1 MSGQSDRRGGRT
13 DPAAAPGTD
22 AVGGAGGTVDVTAGP
37 AADAVPARDTS
48 EAAANDMRR
57 SHVRGSTLLVVG
69 RVVTIMFT
77 TATAVILVRA
87 LTKEDFGAFAYALAL
102 ASAGR
107 TVLSLGQGKVLSQ
120 FMAKYEDQGDHD
132 RMFGA
137 MFLAFGTIIAT
148 SILLIGSMLLF
159 PGLLIGSAVDSSTT
173 QRVVLILVVLAPLE
187 AFDQVFLSLFA
198 VFGKPRAIFFRKYL
212 LTPGLRLVIVLI
224 LALTGAS
231 VTFLAAGYLAA
242 GVIGLAVYVWVFAQT
257 MREAGLLRHLRPR
270 QVVLPF
276 RAVFS
281 FSFPLISSEL
291 FLLSLTVG
299 GVFILGAFASATE
312 VADYRAVFNPARLN
326 NAVHTAFLPLFLPL
340 AARLF
345 ARSDTEGLRRSYW
358 QTAAFVA
365 VLSFPIFALTGPLA
379 PNLTVLLFGERYAE
393 SAVIMAVL
401 AVGYYFS
408 VVLGFNQY
416 TLQVCERIRF
426 LAVAYISVTVLNLA
440 LAFLLV
446 HRYGGL
452 GVAIANMS
460 AMVALNLIN
469 QWALRKT
476 IGTSLIDARCRRCF
490 LVILVAAVGLWTFQV
505 LVEPGLVVAGLA
517 AAVASLLV
525 LVLSRDAI
533 ELGDSFPE
541 LRRVKFLRWLVR

>member
-1 MSGQSDRRGGRT
+1 VSDLSDRRGGTVEPAVPPVSDR
-13 DPAAAPGTD
+13 DGPPAA
-22 AVGGAGGTVDVTAGP
+22 VTAG
-37 AADAVPARDTS
+37 ADADPATARDTS
-48 EAAANDMRR
+48 EAAVTEMRR
-57 SHVRGSTLLVVG
+57 SHVRGSSLLVVG
-69 RVVTIMFT
+69 RVVTILLT
-77 TATAVILVRA
+77 TATAVVLVRA
-87 LTKEDFGAFAYALAL
+87 LSKQDFGAFAYALAL

-120 FMAKYEDQGDHD
+120 FMARYEDQGDYD

-137 MFLAFGTIIAT
+137 MFLAFGTIMAT
-148 SILLIGSMLLF
+148 SVVLVGSMLLF
-159 PGLLIGSAVDSSTT
+159 PGLLIGSAIEGSTT
-173 QRVVLILVVLAPLE
+173 QRVALILVLLAPLE

-242 GVIGLAVYVWVFAQT
+242 GIIGLAVYVWVFAQT
-257 MREAGLLRHLRPR
+257 MRQAGLLRHLRPR
-270 QVVLPF
+270 RVVLPF
-276 RAVFS
+276 KAVFS
-281 FSFPLISSEL
+281 FSFPLITSEL

-299 GVFILGAFASATE
+299 GVFLLGAFASAAE

-345 ARSDTEGLRRSYW
+345 ARSDMAGLRRSYW

-365 VLSFPIFALTGPLA
+365 VLSFPVFALTGPLA

-393 SAVIMAVL
+393 SALIMAIL
-401 AVGYYFS
+401 SVGYYFS

-426 LAVAYISVTVLNLA
+426 LAGAYVFATVLNLA
-440 LAFLLV
+440 LGVLLV
-446 HRYGGL
+446 HRYGGV
-452 GVAIANMS
+452 GVAIANLS
-460 AMVALNLIN
+460 AMVALNLVN
-469 QWALRKT
+469 QWGLRKT
-476 IGTSLIDARCRRCF
+476 IGTSLIDKRCRRCY
-490 LVILVAAVGLWTFQV
+490 LVILLAAVGLWTFQV
-505 LVEPGLVVAGLA
+505 VAEP
-517 AAVASLLV
+517 V
-525 LVLSRDAI
+525 LVLAVAVAALTSLAVLFLSRNAI
-533 ELGDSFPE
+533 ELGESFPE
-541 LRRVKFLRWLVR
+541 LRRVKLLRWLVR